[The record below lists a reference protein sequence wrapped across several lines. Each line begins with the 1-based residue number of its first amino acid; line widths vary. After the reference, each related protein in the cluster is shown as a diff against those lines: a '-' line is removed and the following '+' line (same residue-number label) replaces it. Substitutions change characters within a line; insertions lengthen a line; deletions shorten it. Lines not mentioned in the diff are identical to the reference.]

1 MMKSRRILYF
11 SFLLALLPV
20 FLEWFRVGSP
30 GIRPPCRGIY
40 LVRGE
45 FYFAVAL
52 YYVMLFLKKMEHFCD
67 YCENGTALDDGQIL
81 CARKG
86 LRTP

>member
-1 MMKSRRILYF
+1 MKSKRILYF

-20 FLEWFRVGSP
+20 FLEWFRIGSP

-45 FYFAVAL
+45 FYFAIAL
-52 YYVMLFLKKMEHFCD
+52 
-67 YCENGTALDDGQIL
+67 
-81 CARKG
+81 
-86 LRTP
+86 